1 MIAAWTILAVAL
13 GYLGLLFV
21 VAFWGDRRAE
31 AGRSLIAN
39 PYVYALSMAVYCT
52 AWTFFGSV
60 GRAATDG
67 IGFLP
72 IYLGPTLAAAVSWVL
87 LRRIVRISK
96 QERITSVADFL
107 ASRYGKSRS
116 LGAVVT
122 AALVVGIVPYI
133 ALQLKAVSTSFLLLL
148 RGVGTDVAHDPLFL
162 RTSCGVAAVLAVFA
176 ILFGTRHLDLTEHH
190 EGLVL
195 AIAFESVVKLV
206 AFLAI
211 GLWVTF
217 GLHDGFGELFDR
229 VLARPDL
236 APLTLFSGSWSSWS
250 WMLLLAFAAILFLPR
265 QFQMA
270 VVENVDEQHL
280 RKAAWLFPLY
290 MLVIN
295 LFVLPIAF
303 AGRLRFTDG
312 SVDADNFVL
321 GLPLADGAQWIALLV
336 FLGGVSAAT
345 GMVIVE
351 TVALSTMMS
360 NELVLPA
367 LLRSALGGP
376 DPDLGTRL
384 LFGRRLSI
392 LVVLG
397 LGQLYLLATGAE
409 GSLVSIG
416 LISFAAVAQLAPA
429 TLLGLFWRGATRRGA
444 LAGIVGG
451 FLVWA
456 YTLPFPTWV
465 ASGRLPDEVLSAG
478 PFGLG
483 WLRPQALFGVSGL
496 DPIAHSLFWSLAL
509 NLGLFVAV
517 SSRGGQSAIEY
528 GQARRFVDVLRRRP
542 ETAEL
547 PRWRADTP
555 VAAVRALLERF
566 LGEARTSSA
575 LARYSRGRGVDLDRL
590 VYADAGLVA
599 FAERLLA
606 GTTGAASARVALA
619 SVAREQEL
627 ATGEVLRLLDE
638 SARVIA
644 TSRQLQEKSRA
655 LERASS
661 ELRSANERLREL
673 DRLKD
678 DFVATMAHE
687 LRTPL
692 TSIRAFTEILHDHP
706 ELDVEKRGEFL
717 RIVLK
722 ENERLTRLICQVLD
736 LAKLE
741 SGEATL
747 RPEPAEVAA
756 MVEEAVTSVGS
767 LAERRGIAVARRLE
781 PALPPLEVDR
791 DRLLQVLHNLL
802 SNALKFAPAGGWI
815 AVDARRRGDEIEF
828 GVADDG
834 PGVPAAERESIFDK
848 FRQAEGPAAAA
859 PHGIG
864 LGLSISREIVA
875 RHGGRI
881 WVEESERRGARFAFT
896 VPLGGRSTRD
906 ADERQESAA
915 TPRED
920 A

>member
-1 MIAAWTILAVAL
+1 MISVWAILGVAL
-13 GYLGLLFV
+13 LYLGLLFA

-31 AGRSLIAN
+31 ARRSLIAN

-60 GRAATDG
+60 GRAASAG

-72 IYLGPTLAAAVSWVL
+72 VYLGPTLAAAISWVL
-87 LRRIVRISK
+87 LRRMVRISK
-96 QERITSVADFL
+96 QERITSIADFV
-107 ASRYGKSRS
+107 ASRYGKSRA

-122 AALVVGIVPYI
+122 ASLVVGIVPYI

-148 RGVGTDVAHDPLFL
+148 RGVGSDVAHDPLFL
-162 RTSCGVAAVLAVFA
+162 QTSGGVAAVLAVFA

-211 GLWVTF
+211 GVWVSF
-217 GLHDGFGELFDR
+217 VMFAGPGDLFDQ
-229 VLARPDL
+229 VVARPDL
-236 APLTLFSGSWSSWS
+236 ARLTEFDGAWSSWT
-250 WMLLLAFAAILFLPR
+250 WMMLLSFAAILFLPR

-303 AGRLRFTDG
+303 AGRLHFADG
-312 SVDADNFVL
+312 RVDADSFVL
-321 GLPLADGAQWIALLV
+321 ALPLSDGAPWLALVV

-367 LLRSALGGP
+367 LMRSALGGP
-376 DPDLGTRL
+376 DPDLGPRL

-392 LVVLG
+392 VVVLG
-397 LGQLYLLATGAE
+397 LGQLYLVATGAE

-416 LISFAAVAQLAPA
+416 LISFAAVAQLGPA
-429 TLLGLFWRGATRRGA
+429 IVGGLFWRGATQRGA
-444 LAGIVGG
+444 LAGLVGG
-451 FLVWA
+451 FLVWC
-456 YTLPFPTWV
+456 YTLPFPAWV
-465 ASGRLPDEVLSAG
+465 DSGRLSGKVLTEG
-478 PFGLG
+478 PLG
-483 WLRPQALFGVSGL
+483 VAWLRPQALFGLDQL
-496 DPIAHSLFWSLAL
+496 DPIAHSLFWSLL
-509 NLGLFVAV
+509 VNFGLFVAV
-517 SSRGGQSAIEY
+517 SSRGRQSAVEFV
-528 GQARRFVDVLRRRP
+528 QARRFADVFRRRP
-542 ETAEL
+542 ETTEL
-547 PRWRADTP
+547 PRWGADTP
-555 VAAVRALLERF
+555 VAAVRSLLERF
-566 LGEARTSSA
+566 LGEGRTRAA
-575 LARYSRGRGVDLDRL
+575 LERYSSGRGLDLERM

-619 SVAREQEL
+619 TVAREREL
-627 ATGEVLRLLDE
+627 AAAEIVRLLDE

-644 TSRQLQEKSRA
+644 TSRQLAEKSAA
-655 LERASS
+655 LERATA
-661 ELRSANERLREL
+661 ELREANERLREL

-706 ELDVEKRGEFL
+706 ELEPAKRGEFL
-717 RIVLK
+717 RIVLR
-722 ENERLTRLICQVLD
+722 ENDRLTRLIGEVLD

-741 SGEATL
+741 SGESELHPAAV
-747 RPEPAEVAA
+747 EPGALVD
-756 MVEEAVTSVGS
+756 EAVASVGA
-767 LAERRGIAVARRLE
+767 LAARRGVALE
-781 PALPPLEVDR
+781 ARVEPGLPPLDVDH
-791 DRLLQVLHNLL
+791 DRVLQVLLNLL
-802 SNALKFAPAGGWI
+802 SNALKFCPDGGWV
-815 AVDARRRGDEIEF
+815 AVEARGVESGVELA
-828 GVADDG
+828 VADDG
-834 PGVPAAERESIFDK
+834 PGVPSAEREAVFDK
-848 FRQAEGPAAAA
+848 FRQAAPAAAGM
-859 PHGIG
+859 PGGIG
-864 LGLSISREIVA
+864 LGLSICREIVA

-881 WVEESERRGARFAFT
+881 WVGESERGGARFAF
-896 VPLGGRSTRD
+896 VLPRRRAGAPPAAERS
-906 ADERQESAA
+906 A
-915 TPRED
+915 
-920 A
+920 

>member
-1 MIAAWTILAVAL
+1 MISVWAILAVAL
-13 GYLGLLFV
+13 AYLGLLFT

-31 AGRSLIAN
+31 TGRSLIAN

-60 GRAATDG
+60 GRAASSG

-72 IYLGPTLAAAVSWVL
+72 VYLGPTLAAALSWVL

-96 QERITSVADFL
+96 QERITSIADFV

-162 RTSCGVAAVLAVFA
+162 RTSCGVAALLAVFA

-217 GLHDGFGELFDR
+217 SLHDGFGELFDR
-229 VLARPDL
+229 VLERPDL
-236 APLTLFSGSWSSWS
+236 VPLTEFSGGWSSWT
-250 WMLLLAFAAILFLPR
+250 WMMLLSFAAILFLPR

-270 VVENVDEQHL
+270 VVENVDEQYL

-295 LFVLPIAF
+295 LFVLPLAF
-303 AGRLRFTDG
+303 AGRLRFVDG
-312 SVDADNFVL
+312 GVDADSFVL
-321 GLPLADGAQWIALLV
+321 GLPLAEGAQGLALLV

-367 LLRSALGGP
+367 LMRSALGGP
-376 DPDLGTRL
+376 DPDLGPRL

-392 LVVLG
+392 VVVLG
-397 LGQLYLLATGAE
+397 LGQLYLMATGAE

-429 TLLGLFWRGATRRGA
+429 ILGGLFWRGATQRGA
-444 LAGIVGG
+444 LAGLIGG
-451 FLVWA
+451 FLVWT

-465 ASGRLPDEVLSAG
+465 ESGRLPDDLLRAG
-478 PFGLG
+478 PLGLS
-483 WLRPQALFGVSGL
+483 WLRPQALFGVAGL
-496 DPIAHSLFWSLAL
+496 DPIAHSLFWSLAV
-509 NLGLFVAV
+509 NFGLFVAV
-517 SSRGGQSAIEY
+517 SSRGGQSAVEY
-528 GQARRFVDVLRRRP
+528 GQARRFADVFRRRP

-555 VAAVRALLERF
+555 VAAVRSLLERF
-566 LGEARTSSA
+566 LGEARTSAA
-575 LARYSRGRGVDLDRL
+575 LARYSSGRGLDLERM

-619 SVAREQEL
+619 TVAREREL
-627 ATGEVLRLLDE
+627 AAGEVVRLLDE

-644 TSRQLQEKSRA
+644 TSRKLAEKSQA
-655 LERASS
+655 LERASA
-661 ELRSANERLREL
+661 ELRDANERLREL

-706 ELDVEKRGEFL
+706 ELEVGKRGEFL
-717 RIVLK
+717 RIVLR
-722 ENERLTRLICQVLD
+722 ENDRLTRLIGEVLD

-741 SGEATL
+741 SGEAAL
-747 RPEPAEVAA
+747 HPEPVEAA
-756 MVEEAVTSVGS
+756 ALVDEAVGTIGG
-767 LAERRGIAVARRLE
+767 LAERRGVSLE
-781 PALPPLEVDR
+781 TRVERGLPALDMDR
-791 DRLLQVLHNLL
+791 DRVLQVLLNLL
-802 SNALKFAPAGGWI
+802 SNALKFCPDQGWV
-815 AVDARRRGDEIEF
+815 AVDARRSEE
-828 GVADDG
+828 GVELAVSDDG
-834 PGVPAAERESIFDK
+834 PGVPPAERAAIFEK
-848 FRQAEGPAAAA
+848 FHQVEAPAAGAA
-859 PHGIG
+859 NGIG
-864 LGLSISREIVA
+864 LGRSICREIVV
-875 RHGGRI
+875 RHGGRL
-881 WVEESERRGARFAFT
+881 WVDESERGGARLAIVLPRRGAGAP
-896 VPLGGRSTRD
+896 VLDEPAAAGGRS
-906 ADERQESAA
+906 A
-915 TPRED
+915 
-920 A
+920 